1 MSDELA
7 PTLIDM
13 NQMTDMHS
21 QTYRAI
27 DMLVGELLDFM
38 QAKDYNSALSA
49 LAAMGDV
56 IRMTHLI
63 TNTSEKEHGA

>member
-1 MSDELA
+1 MER
-7 PTLIDM
+7 DM
-13 NQMTDMHS
+13 NQMRDMHS

-27 DMLVGELLDFM
+27 DMMVGELLDYM
-38 QAKDYNSALSA
+38 RRKDYNGALSA

-63 TNTSEKEHGA
+63 TNNTEMEHGA

>member
-1 MSDELA
+1 
-7 PTLIDM
+7 
-13 NQMTDMHS
+13 MTDMHS

-38 QAKDYNSALSA
+38 QRKDYNSALSA

-56 IRMTHLI
+56 IRMTHLV
-63 TNTSEKEHGA
+63 TNNTEMEHRA